1 MALWTK
7 AQRMT
12 PVALCSLCRSSHCG
26 IVTCPGSS
34 WISKSRT
41 GVGVLIVFD
50 QEQAWSWE
58 RLLLWVLESSEA
70 TCWLQT
76 LVSRRCW
83 CVSLTVTDSV
93 SCWGELNIRQF
104 IEDNQEHIRGALDA
118 LDALDALAL
127 QIHTIGYGSIVNTY
141 IYIFS
146 GMNIYLPAIL
156 MFTRGTRFWPIP
168 NSQNSQLDL
177 RRLTATYGRLNFKT
191 SGVAPVVISFPWR
204 SWIPSMARQSSLPK
218 DLHLWGKHEKLPL
231 VLPFIS

>member
-7 AQRMT
+7 AQRMA

-70 TCWLQT
+70 TCCLQT
-76 LVSRRCW
+76 LAKPMLMCESH
-83 CVSLTVTDSV
+83 SV

-104 IEDNQEHIRGALDA
+104 IEDHQEHIRGALDA
-118 LDALDALAL
+118 LDALAL
-127 QIHTIGYGSIVNTY
+127 QIHRIGYGSIPIDTFLVGWTS
-141 IYIFS
+141 IYQLFWGSPGVQGFDHLVGIFQF
-146 GMNIYLPAIL
+146 L
-156 MFTRGTRFWPIP
+156 
-168 NSQNSQLDL
+168 
-177 RRLTATYGRLNFKT
+177 
-191 SGVAPVVISFPWR
+191 
-204 SWIPSMARQSSLPK
+204 SLI
-218 DLHLWGKHEKLPL
+218 HGH
-231 VLPFIS
+231 FSY